1 MKYAFCLI
9 ALMAVTQSFAAGS
22 VSAHITSV
30 RVDSTGTGIIYFDQP
45 IGGTPPTCV
54 QSGYTNALSFD
65 TNTVGGRAILAAA
78 LADKAEGNQI
88 YAMGTG
94 TCTIY
99 ANTVENLSFAD

>member
-1 MKYAFCLI
+1 MF
-9 ALMAVTQSFAAGS
+9 VTRSFAAGS

-54 QSGYTNALSFD
+54 QSGYANALSFD
-65 TNTVGGRAILAAA
+65 ANTAGGRAILAAA
-78 LADKAEGNQI
+78 LASRALGNQI
-88 YAMGTG
+88 YALGKG

-99 ANTVENLSFAD
+99 ASTVEDLSFAN